1 MSNIY
6 NMSNVKLREIYQ
18 DLGINYSLASAKKYL
33 RETAGFNDITKTSSR
48 IEVNRAIREVYN
60 AINPVIFQYTLT
72 GSYQSKYTT
81 KGDKKL
87 GILPE
92 TKFTNPIPVQTT
104 FFSRT
109 KTKLK
114 PFMRLRV
121 ENDREELQKMGI
133 VFDLPVALDIEQY
146 FKKETALTGFKIE
159 ASEYVLKVFGLQE
172 NKIRELDAD
181 LKKIPMY
188 NATINLPYKEFNGF
202 RDTGKGECV
211 PETILHHL
219 KLKGYNKK
227 LTLDNVK
234 EVLNEVYDLDDIDE
248 DCPDE
253 TFDGGYTPEDV
264 IRTLEYFKCKGR
276 LLDINLQ
283 QFLITEKESH
293 KYLDVF
299 CGICYDN
306 HLYYCDD
313 KKFLKSLA
321 SKIAYFENSM
331 YFDFNTFIKKKE
343 DKKNDKNIEVIEC
356 KDLKDYYIAI
366 VNDDN
371 ILPEVAVSTHGI
383 CAIKIDDKII
393 CANTEKTMMKEILGD
408 DFRNQNTT
416 MLGMQEYEEYF
427 KDTSNNIYSDF
438 SKETFDRLTKHGNIV
453 KNINPPECKAQAQ
466 YDINKCRTDCI
477 LNNKLGDYEIFNISD
492 EIKLYSG
499 IRKKG
504 YYYIET
510 DDTDLF
516 MRGSNMWYSN
526 DFLLYADK
534 QKIKYKIIY
543 ELNCSKTIPHNY
555 FKKFIEYII
564 KKYPNPN
571 HYKSIINKL
580 NGNFGKTNKKTKK
593 GFIETDFNLAVKYF
607 WENNEDGI
615 GFIDNEDDKEN
626 AMWKKIKGDL
636 CTIDKIKINDEKYH
650 YLLSKTSY
658 KTLYSN
664 TLPVFNKI
672 LENEYVRLYEL
683 KKKVGGN
690 LISIKTDAI
699 IVDGNYNRIK
709 CGTDIGE
716 IKYEKVFVN
725 YWYENKEKINKSFEI
740 DSVINWNKIY
750 EEEYGIIDF
759 PNGSFCLTGLAGFGK
774 TYFIKSLPEYN
785 QDTTLRLGF
794 TNVSTENLSSE
805 ELICQTLN
813 SYFGIDFTNGKLCEQ
828 RLKRLRK
835 VKTIIIT
842 EVFMIPSYLMN
853 VLDKIKYAF
862 PDIKF
867 IVEGD
872 PKQLRPV
879 KEENINWLDTKMF
892 NNLCDN
898 NLLILQFNKRN
909 NETENYNK
917 IFNNEKL
924 EDYKYKKREP
934 QNVNICRTNA
944 MRVKINKYM
953 MEKKGGYFIRNTSS
967 NEKAQDIYLQNDT
980 PIMSIKNLK
989 KLNIKN
995 AKMYKIQ
1002 KITDEYITIQTTAG
1016 LEGALQFTIKSFL
1029 DTFVVAYAFT
1039 NHKIQGITIKEPY
1052 NIYEWNKMEER
1063 AKYTAYSR
1071 TADGS
1076 NVRFIVN

>member
-1 MSNIY
+1 
-6 NMSNVKLREIYQ
+6 MSNVKLREIYQ

-72 GSYQSKYTT
+72 GSYQQKYTT
-81 KGDKKL
+81 KG
-87 GILPE
+87 E
-92 TKFTNPIPVQTT
+92 TKFTNPIQVQTT

-114 PFMRLRV
+114 PFMTLRV
-121 ENDREELQKMGI
+121 DNSREELEEMGI
-133 VFDLPVALDIEQY
+133 VFDLPVALDVEQY
-146 FKKETALTGFKIE
+146 FKKEIALSDFNIE
-159 ASEYVLKVFGLQE
+159 GSEYVLKVFGLQE

-181 LKKIPMY
+181 LKNIPMY
-188 NATINLPYKEFNGF
+188 RATINLPYQEFNGF

-219 KLKGYNKK
+219 QLKGYYKK
-227 LTLDNVK
+227 KTLDDVK
-234 EVLNEVYDLDDIDE
+234 KVLNEPYHLDKIDD

-253 TFDGGYTPEDV
+253 EFDGGYTPRDV
-264 IRTLEYFKCKGR
+264 IRTLEHFKCKGR

-283 QFLITEKESH
+283 QFLITEKESK

-331 YFDFNTFIKKKE
+331 YFDFNTFDKKKE
-343 DKKNDKNIEVIEC
+343 HKKNDKKIEVIEC
-356 KDLKDYYIAI
+356 NNLKDFYIDI
-366 VNDDN
+366 VKETNT
-371 ILPEVAVSTHGI
+371 LPHIEVSSHGI
-383 CAIKIDDKII
+383 STIETDDKIL
-393 CANTEKTMMKEILGD
+393 CANSEKTIMKEILGN
-408 DFRNQNTT
+408 DFINQNTT
-416 MLGMQEYEEYF
+416 MLGTFEYEEYF
-427 KDTSNNIYSDF
+427 KEQSNNIYSTF
-438 SKETFDRLTKHGNIV
+438 SKETFDRLNKHGNIV
-453 KNINPPECKAQAQ
+453 KNINPPISKVQAQ
-466 YDINKCRTDCI
+466 YDINKCRTSCI
-477 LNNKLGDYEIFNISD
+477 LNNKLGDYEIFCLAD
-492 EIKLYSG
+492 EIKPYSG
-499 IRKKG
+499 IRRKG

-516 MRGSNMWYSN
+516 MRGSNMFYSN
-526 DFLLYADK
+526 DFLKYADK

-543 ELNCSKTIPHNY
+543 ELNCSKTIPHDY

-571 HYKSIINKL
+571 HYKSINNKL
-580 NGNFGKTNKKTKK
+580 FGNFGKTNKKTKK
-593 GFIETDFNLAVKYF
+593 GFIQTDFGLAVRYF
-607 WENNEDGI
+607 WEHNEDGI
-615 GFIDNEDDKEN
+615 GFIDNQDEKEN
-626 AMWKKIKGDL
+626 AIWKKMKGDL
-636 CTIDKIKINDEKYH
+636 CTIDKIKISDDDEDDEEKYH
-650 YLLSKTSY
+650 YLITKTSY
-658 KTLYSN
+658 KTLYTNS
-664 TLPVFNKI
+664 LPIFNKI
-672 LENEYVRLYEL
+672 LENEYIALYEL

-709 CGTDIGE
+709 CGTNIGE
-716 IKYEKVFVN
+716 IKYEKVYIN
-725 YWYENKEKINKSFEI
+725 YWNENKLKINKELNI
-740 DSVINWNKIY
+740 DCCSINWNKIY
-750 EEEYGIIDF
+750 EEQYGIIDF
-759 PNGSFCLTGLAGFGK
+759 PKGSFCLTGLAGFGK

-785 QDTTLRLGF
+785 LDTTLRLGF
-794 TNVSTENLSSE
+794 TNVSTENLSDE
-805 ELICQTLN
+805 KIICETLN
-813 SYFGIDFTNGKLCEQ
+813 SYFGIDFTNGKLCEKKIN
-828 RLKRLRK
+828 RLKK
-835 VKTIIIT
+835 VNTIIIT
-842 EVFMIPSYLMN
+842 EVFMIPSYIMN
-853 VLDKIKYAF
+853 VLDKIKYSY

-879 KEENINWLDTKMF
+879 KEENINWLNTKMF

-967 NEKAQDIYLQNDT
+967 NEKAQDVYLQIDT

-995 AKMYKIQ
+995 SKMYKIQ
-1002 KITDEYITIQTTAG
+1002 KITEQNITI
-1016 LEGALQFTIKSFL
+1016 ENHEFTIKSFL
-1029 DTFVVAYAFT
+1029 DTFLVAYAFT

-1052 NIYEWNKMEER
+1052 NIYEWNTMSER

-1076 NVRFIVN
+1076 NVRFIVD